1 MTSYLTTAREFIVQD
16 VKPIVKEKRRL
27 LVTVE
32 QDLIYRA
39 SKENG

>member
-16 VKPIVKEKRRL
+16 VKSIVKEKRRL

-32 QDLIYRA
+32 QDFIYRP
-39 SKENG
+39 S